1 VTKPFVIL
9 IFITV
14 FFPCSAQVVRHSVIG
29 HIDNDS
35 LSVENIH
42 ILNKNT
48 NKGTISNKY
57 GMFKIP
63 VKVNDTLVIDGIQFQ
78 KKEFIVTDKIFRNKA
93 FDLTL
98 LQKINK
104 LQTVEIK
111 NINLSGELL
120 NDAKNV
126 KKPVSRIVNGAFNF
140 GKIDFN
146 VVDDIDAI
154 DRMTPP
160 DPFTGTSAQ
169 FHGGGNILG
178 LLGYVLNPMVK
189 EVSKIGA
196 RKRKRKRAKKAYKKA
211 ALTVPD
217 KIREELGDTFFEEQ
231 LKIPKAQI
239 DAFILYCKPKGIVNL
254 FIAGKKIEMIEV
266 LMKESEAFKISL
278 KN

>member
-1 VTKPFVIL
+1 MTKPFVIL

-14 FFPCSAQVVRHSVIG
+14 FFRCSAQEARHSVIG

-35 LSVENIH
+35 LSIENIH

-63 VKVNDTLVIDGIQFQ
+63 VLENDTLIFEGIQFKSQ
-78 KKEFIVTDKIFRNKA
+78 KLVVTQKMIKTKS
-93 FDLTL
+93 LEVTL
-98 LQKINK
+98 IQNINK
-104 LQTVEIK
+104 LATVEIK
-111 NINLSGELL
+111 NINLTGYLF
-120 NDAKNV
+120 NDAKKV
-126 KKPVSRIVNGAFNF
+126 KKPISMVSKNALDFS
-140 GKIDFN
+140 KIDFN

-154 DRMTPP
+154 DRQKPP
-160 DPFTGTSAQ
+160 DPFTETSAQ

-178 LLGYVLNPMVK
+178 LLGFVLDPLMK

-196 RKRKRKRAKKAYKKA
+196 RKRKGKRAKKAYQKE
-211 ALTVPD
+211 ALKVPD
-217 KIREELGDTFFEEQ
+217 KIRKDLGDVFFEEQ

-254 FIAGKKIEMIEV
+254 FLAGKKIEMIEV